1 MIPDRYLDFPEDL
14 PGDIA
19 DRRAERI
26 CCLPCIEI
34 KDPFE
39 ILWLKKRIRI
49 ITAPD
54 GCRIR
59 DAWDSRIKEDFP
71 DTIFIIIREQAPI
84 KDAEDP
90 VRVTVP
96 VVRCP

>member
-1 MIPDRYLDFPEDL
+1 MIPDCYLDLPEDL

-26 CCLPCIEI
+26 CRLPCVEV

-39 ILWLKKRIRI
+39 ILCLKKRIRI

-54 GCRIR
+54 CGRIC
-59 DAWDSRIKEDFP
+59 DARDSRVKEDFP
-71 DTIFIIIREQAPI
+71 DTILIIIR
-84 KDAEDP
+84 
-90 VRVTVP
+90 
-96 VVRCP
+96 

>member
-1 MIPDRYLDFPEDL
+1 MIPDRYLDLPEDL

-26 CCLPCIEI
+26 CRLPCIEV

-39 ILWLKKRIRI
+39 ILCLKQRIRI

-54 GCRIR
+54 GGCVR
-59 DAWDSRIKEDFP
+59 DARDSRIKEDFP
-71 DTIFIIIREQAPI
+71 DTIFIIIREQASI

-96 VVRCP
+96 VIRCP

>member
-39 ILWLKKRIRI
+39 ILDLKQSIRI

-54 GCRIR
+54 GRRIR
-59 DAWDSRIKEDFP
+59 DTRDSRIKEDFP

-90 VRVTVP
+90 VRVPVP
-96 VVRCP
+96 VIRRP